1 MKILLLFAFFI
12 HWTFLFSQNFNKSG
26 EFNNNNGQLG
36 EYISIYNHPKAKGVN
51 LKLKVPLGWEV
62 AEGDRPNIVKKF
74 VNHGNTYLVLI
85 KDNVTFLSRKQIR
98 ESFQK
103 ENLANELIQE
113 IISGLKQPKIINQSV
128 VSIDNY
134 PALQFTFT
142 CNVERLGYIIP
153 LRMMCWAILY
163 EDKLI
168 YLQSTSYNNQ
178 SFKELE
184 HLYLSIT
191 NSVVFPEQYN

>member
-1 MKILLLFAFFI
+1 MVKTRRSKFMKILLLFAFIFQG
-12 HWTFLFSQNFNKSG
+12 TSLLSQNFNLTG
-26 EFNNNNGQLG
+26 EINNGQLG

-103 ENLANELIQE
+103 ENLANVLIQE

-153 LRMMCWAILY
+153 LRMKCWAILY

-168 YLQSTSYNNQ
+168 
-178 SFKELE
+178 
-184 HLYLSIT
+184 
-191 NSVVFPEQYN
+191 